1 MSKINKEKLK
11 ESSEEYK
18 EASLLHNLLKSYL
31 QEKEEDWTTDS
42 DSYSRDKKKKKFNES
57 FIIKFEEEDDFLGLE
72 TSLEKAIDLQ
82 KIVYECLDKLEVW
95 ATGPFDFSHN
105 QQRIRCKFTFILADK
120 ETRDLIK
127 KNRKITDFAG

>member
-18 EASLLHNLLKSYL
+18 EASLLHNLLKSSL
-31 QEKEEDWTTDS
+31 QEKEEDWDQG
-42 DSYSRDKKKKKFNES
+42 FNKE
-57 FIIKFEEEDDFLGLE
+57 
-72 TSLEKAIDLQ
+72 
-82 KIVYECLDKLEVW
+82 
-95 ATGPFDFSHN
+95 
-105 QQRIRCKFTFILADK
+105 K

>member
-18 EASLLHNLLKSYL
+18 EASLLHNLLKSSL

-42 DSYSRDKKKKKFNES
+42 DSYSRDKKKKKF
-57 FIIKFEEEDDFLGLE
+57 
-72 TSLEKAIDLQ
+72 